1 MMNLIEPRNWREVY
15 PSQSMAAQDGNL
27 TSAVT

>member
-1 MMNLIEPRNWREVY
+1 LIEPRNWREVY